1 MKANLKYTILFCF
14 LLPTFFGQTQQ
25 FNFYNGNSQL
35 FNKQLY
41 SFGIQTQKQNALC
54 IIYKLDLNLKNR
66 DSLKID
72 LGKIQPEDFLQLYSD
87 TLHDFLNIYVQ
98 QKNKKLVTVLRFNKA
113 FERVATIENVDIARL
128 NSISAFENELFYY
141 KKDVYTIKN
150 QTDTS
155 GKQFYLNKFSLK
167 SEIKNFEYEFKWQF
181 PFERKNI
188 NSAHIFYADSNA
200 VFIYVNVSGGVKFG
214 QWILKINAKTGKLI
228 RGTKL
233 NDKGET
239 ATYQFG
245 GYYLDS
251 TKKTLSLLGQN
262 FTQAQFDQKENKL
275 AISNAPFV
283 SVYLIEIDSAGEVL
297 LKQNFKLPINEPK
310 TTSKKI
316 ISNYIFRINSVNKDK
331 EGSITFEADVYKNT
345 DNALCFL
352 YSNTSQ
358 YHLRLEEDNLLLEK
372 SSLGTNLMI
381 EKYYFNN
388 DKMDM
393 NGKICVDSLSQFE
406 TLFYKNLNF
415 PVKKQFKIV
424 DDNSIWLLS
433 RSDLKKNVINYT
445 TLNPVNKIY
454 QLNKVD
460 DILKSKEPLLI
471 NLSSSQFII
480 ATQEELGKYQIKLVE
495 W

>member
-14 LLPTFFGQTQQ
+14 LLSTYFGQTQQ

-41 SFGIQTQKQNALC
+41 SFGIQAQKQNALC
-54 IIYKLDLNLKNR
+54 LIYKLDLNSKTR

-98 QKNKKLVTVLRFNKA
+98 QKKLITILRFNKA
-113 FERVATIENVDIARL
+113 FEQVATIENVDIARL
-128 NSISAFENELFYY
+128 NSISNFENELFYY

-155 GKQFYLNKFSLK
+155 GKQFYLNKYSLK
-167 SEIKNFEYEFKWQF
+167 SDLKNFEYEFKWQF
-181 PFERKNI
+181 PFDRKNI
-188 NSAHIFYADSNA
+188 NSAHIFYADSNS
-200 VFIYVNVSGGVKFG
+200 VFLYVNVIGGIKFG
-214 QWILKINAKTGKLI
+214 QWVLKINAKNGKLI

-239 ATYQFG
+239 ATYQYG
-245 GYYLDS
+245 NYYLDS
-251 TKKTLSLLGQN
+251 IKKTLSVMGQH
-262 FTQAQFDQKENKL
+262 FTQAQFDQKANKL
-275 AISNAPFV
+275 AISNAPLV

-297 LKQNFKLPINEPK
+297 LKQNFKLPVNEPK

-316 ISNYIFRINSVNKDK
+316 ISNYIFRITSINKTK
-331 EGSITFEADVYKNT
+331 EGSITFETDIFKNT
-345 DNALCFL
+345 DNTLCYL
-352 YSNTSQ
+352 YANTARFT
-358 YHLRLEEDNLLLEK
+358 LILEDETLTLEK
-372 SSLGTNLMI
+372 SIFGTNLMI

-393 NGKICVDSLSQFE
+393 NGKICIDSLSQFE

-415 PVKKQFKIV
+415 PIKKQFKIV

-433 RSDLKKNVINYT
+433 RSDVKKNSINYT

-460 DILKSKEPLLI
+460 DVVKSKDPLLI
-471 NLSSSQFII
+471 RLSSSQFII
-480 ATQEELGKYQIKLVE
+480 ATQEDLGKYQIKLFE